1 MEMFLDQK
9 PDKKQT
15 YTGVMVVL
23 ILLFMLGLVLVL
35 TSATIGLS
43 TANAEM
49 AKNGGVMDTA
59 MYQYIMSNTAE
70 SYRIV
75 GAILSLI
82 TGVGAL
88 LAGLVGYNKRTLKK
102 RMLQKAI

>member
-23 ILLFMLGLVLVL
+23 ILLFVLGLVLVL

-43 TANAEM
+43 TANAEA
-49 AKNGGVMDTA
+49 AKSGGVLDSA
-59 MYQYIMSNTAE
+59 MYQYVMSNTAE

-75 GAILSLI
+75 GAILSMI

-88 LAGLVGYNKRTLKK
+88 LAGLVGYR
-102 RMLQKAI
+102 QKNS

>member
-23 ILLFMLGLVLVL
+23 ILLFVLGLVLVL
-35 TSATIGLS
+35 ASATIGLS
-43 TANAEM
+43 TANAELT
-49 AKNGGVMDTA
+49 KNGGSMDTA
-59 MYQYIMSNTAE
+59 MYQFVLTNAAE

-75 GAILSLI
+75 GAILALI

-88 LAGLVGYNKRTLKK
+88 LAGMVGYK
-102 RMLQKAI
+102 QKSK

>member
-1 MEMFLDQK
+1 MEMFIDQK
-9 PDKKQT
+9 RDKKQT
-15 YTGVMVVL
+15 YTGVLV
-23 ILLFMLGLVLVL
+23 VLVL
-35 TSATIGLS
+35 LFILGLIVVLVSAAIGIS

-49 AKNGGVMDTA
+49 AKNGGSMDTA

-75 GAILSLI
+75 GAILSMI

-88 LAGLVGYNKRTLKK
+88 LAGMVGYKQRKG
-102 RMLQKAI
+102 

>member
-23 ILLFMLGLVLVL
+23 VLLFVLGLVLVL

-49 AKNGGVMDTA
+49 TKNGGFMDTS

-75 GAILSLI
+75 GAILALI

-88 LAGLVGYNKRTLKK
+88 LAGFAGYKQKK
-102 RMLQKAI
+102 V

>member
-15 YTGVMVVL
+15 Y
-23 ILLFMLGLVLVL
+23 
-35 TSATIGLS
+35 
-43 TANAEM
+43 NAELT
-49 AKNGGVMDTA
+49 KNGGLMDTA
-59 MYQYIMSNTAE
+59 MYQYIMTNTAE

-75 GAILSLI
+75 GAILALI

-88 LAGLVGYNKRTLKK
+88 LAGYVGYKQKK
-102 RMLQKAI
+102 A

>member
-1 MEMFLDQK
+1 MEMFIDQK

-15 YTGVMVVL
+15 YNGVMVVL
-23 ILLFMLGLVLVL
+23 ILLFVLGLVLVM

-43 TANAEM
+43 TASAEL
-49 AKNGGVMDTA
+49 AKNGGSMDTA

-75 GAILSLI
+75 GAILALI

-88 LAGLVGYNKRTLKK
+88 MAGFVGYKLRKN
-102 RMLQKAI
+102 

>member
-49 AKNGGVMDTA
+49 AKNGGVMDAA

-88 LAGLVGYNKRTLKK
+88 LAGLVGYK
-102 RMLQKAI
+102 QKNA

>member
-23 ILLFMLGLVLVL
+23 ILLFVLGLVLVL

-43 TANAEM
+43 TANAEA
-49 AKNGGVMDTA
+49 AKSGGIMDST
-59 MYQYIMSNTAE
+59 MYQYVMSNTAE

-75 GAILSLI
+75 GAILAVI
-82 TGVGAL
+82 TGIGAL
-88 LAGLVGYNKRTLKK
+88 LAGLVGFK
-102 RMLQKAI
+102 QKNG

>member
-88 LAGLVGYNKRTLKK
+88 LAGLVGYK
-102 RMLQKAI
+102 QKNA

>member
-15 YTGVMVVL
+15 YSGMVVVL
-23 ILLFMLGLVLVL
+23 VLLFVLGLVLVL

-43 TANAEM
+43 TANAEL
-49 AKNGGVMDTA
+49 AKNGGTMDTA
-59 MYQYIMSNTAE
+59 MYQYVMSNTAE
-70 SYRIV
+70 SYRLV
-75 GAILSLI
+75 GAILAVI

-88 LAGLVGYNKRTLKK
+88 LAGWAGFMQRKV
-102 RMLQKAI
+102 

>member
-1 MEMFLDQK
+1 MEMFMDQK

-15 YTGVMVVL
+15 YAGMMVVL
-23 ILLFMLGLVLVL
+23 VLLFVLGLVLVL

-43 TANAEM
+43 TASAEV
-49 AKNGGVMDTA
+49 AKNGGAMDNA

-75 GAILSLI
+75 GAILASI
-82 TGVGAL
+82 TGIGAL
-88 LAGLVGYNKRTLKK
+88 MAGWAGFMQRKV
-102 RMLQKAI
+102 

>member
-1 MEMFLDQK
+1 MEMFIDQK
-9 PDKKQT
+9 PDKKQM

-23 ILLFMLGLVLVL
+23 VLLFVLGLVLVL
-35 TSATIGLS
+35 TSASIGLT
-43 TANAEM
+43 TANVEM
-49 AKNGGVMDTA
+49 TKNGGFMDTA

-88 LAGLVGYNKRTLKK
+88 MAGFAGYKLKK
-102 RMLQKAI
+102 A

>member
-75 GAILSLI
+75 GAILSVI

-88 LAGLVGYNKRTLKK
+88 LAGLVGYK
-102 RMLQKAI
+102 QKNA

>member
-1 MEMFLDQK
+1 MEMFIDQK
-9 PDKKQT
+9 ADKKQT

-23 ILLFMLGLVLVL
+23 VLLFVLGLVLVL
-35 TSATIGLS
+35 TSASIGLS
-43 TANAEM
+43 TASAEL
-49 AKNGGVMDTA
+49 AKNGGSMDVT

-88 LAGLVGYNKRTLKK
+88 LAGFAGYKQKK
-102 RMLQKAI
+102 A

>member
-23 ILLFMLGLVLVL
+23 ILLFVLGLVLVL

-43 TANAEM
+43 TANAEA
-49 AKNGGVMDTA
+49 AKNGGVMDSA
-59 MYQYIMSNTAE
+59 MYQYVMSNTAE
-70 SYRIV
+70 SYRVV
-75 GAILSLI
+75 GAILAVI

-88 LAGLVGYNKRTLKK
+88 LAGLVGYR
-102 RMLQKAI
+102 QKNG

>member
-23 ILLFMLGLVLVL
+23 VLLFVLGLVLVL
-35 TSATIGLS
+35 TSATIGLT
-43 TANAEM
+43 TANAEL
-49 AKNGGVMDTA
+49 AKNGGSMDTA

-70 SYRIV
+70 SYRLV
-75 GAILSLI
+75 GAILAVI

-88 LAGLVGYNKRTLKK
+88 LAGWVGFQQKK
-102 RMLQKAI
+102 A